1 MIIGDGTGRELH
13 SYLKDLK
20 VHMLKVKPKT
30 KILYMDENFMN
41 DFLFLFPSSLMKNT
55 SKIADSNTFE
65 YWGRQGV
72 D

>member
-1 MIIGDGTGRELH
+1 
-13 SYLKDLK
+13 
-20 VHMLKVKPKT
+20 MLKVKPKI
-30 KILYMDENFMN
+30 KILDTDGNFMN
-41 DFLFLFPSSLMKNT
+41 EFLFLFASLMKNT

>member
-1 MIIGDGTGRELH
+1 MIIGDGTGGELY

-20 VHMLKVKPKT
+20 IHMLKVKPKI
-30 KILYMDENFMN
+30 KILDMDGNFMN
-41 DFLFLFPSSLMKNT
+41 EFLFLFPSSLMKNA